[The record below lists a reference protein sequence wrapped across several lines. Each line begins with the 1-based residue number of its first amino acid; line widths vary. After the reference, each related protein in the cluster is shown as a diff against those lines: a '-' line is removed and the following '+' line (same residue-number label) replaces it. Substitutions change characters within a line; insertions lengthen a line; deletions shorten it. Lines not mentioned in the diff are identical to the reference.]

1 MKYFLLFYTYA
12 LCNLIVFFVSILSVH
27 CNFFFTIAFILVN
40 IEFQCTDIC
49 VNNLDKKFARL
60 LKTNFYFCF

>member
-1 MKYFLLFYTYA
+1 MKYFLLSYTYA

-27 CNFFFTIAFILVN
+27 CNFFNIAFILVN

-49 VNNLDKKFARL
+49 VNNLDKKFARF
-60 LKTNFYFCF
+60 LKTNFYFYF